1 MADTKTKDPVL
12 VVVQLSGGN
21 DYLNTIIPYNNGLYQ
36 DYRPNIGIPQEDV
49 IPIDDEL
56 GFNPNLAPLKE
67 KFWDTGKMALVHGVG
82 FEGCNRS
89 HFRSMDVWHT
99 AEPDKMGTEGWLGR
113 AIREVDPRGDNVLT
127 GVSFGPGLPRA
138 MALPGVPVAS
148 VMELERYGVLTG
160 ITPQRER
167 DQALEIF
174 ARMYGPTVGTGYVM
188 DYLSQT
194 GSDILKGADILKT
207 APAKYSS
214 TVEYANTPIGQS
226 LRGAAQVHLAD
237 MGTRVIYTEVG
248 NFDTHANELAMHEP
262 LWQNLSAALVDF
274 YDDLQEHNASDN
286 VVMVLFTE
294 FGRRCRDN
302 GTGTDHGTGG
312 GAIVIGDP
320 VKGGFYSEYP
330 SIQEDKLLDGDLQ
343 FNYDFRGLYST
354 VLEQWMGLDA
364 KPCVGGTF
372 EQLDII

>member
-1 MADTKTKDPVL
+1 
-12 VVVQLSGGN
+12 
-21 DYLNTIIPYNNGLYQ
+21 
-36 DYRPNIGIPQEDV
+36 
-49 IPIDDEL
+49 
-56 GFNPNLAPLKE
+56 
-67 KFWDTGKMALVHGVG
+67 
-82 FEGCNRS
+82 
-89 HFRSMDVWHT
+89 
-99 AEPDKMGTEGWLGR
+99 
-113 AIREVDPRGDNVLT
+113 
-127 GVSFGPGLPRA
+127 
-138 MALPGVPVAS
+138 
-148 VMELERYGVLTG
+148 MELERYGVLTG
-160 ITPQRER
+160 ITSQRER

-194 GSDILKGADILKT
+194 GSDILKGADVLKT

-214 TVEYANTPIGQS
+214 TVEYANTSFGQS
-226 LRGAAQVHLAD
+226 LRGAAQVHLANL
-237 MGTRVIYTEVG
+237 GTRVIYAEFG
-248 NFDTHANELAMHEP
+248 NFDTHANELATHEP

-286 VVMVLFTE
+286 VVMLLFTE

-320 VKGGFYSEYP
+320 VKGGLYSEYP

-372 EQLDII
+372 EQLDFI

>member
-1 MADTKTKDPVL
+1 MADTNTKDPVL

-82 FEGCNRS
+82 FESCNRS

-113 AIREVDPRGDNVLT
+113 AIREIDPQAENVLT
-127 GVSFGPGLPRA
+127 GVSFGPGLPGA

-207 APAKYSS
+207 APAGYSS
-214 TVEYANTPIGQS
+214 TIEYSNSPIGQS

-237 MGTRVIYTEVG
+237 MGARVIYTEVG

-262 LWQNLSAALVDF
+262 LWQDLSASLVDF
-274 YDDLQEHNASDN
+274 YDDLKEHQRQRQRGYASLHRVRTTLQGQRHRHGPRHRGRGHRN
-286 VVMVLFTE
+286 RRSREGRFLQRVPLNSGGQTP
-294 FGRRCRDN
+294 GRRLAIQLRLP
-302 GTGTDHGTGG
+302 GT
-312 GAIVIGDP
+312 
-320 VKGGFYSEYP
+320 
-330 SIQEDKLLDGDLQ
+330 LLH
-343 FNYDFRGLYST
+343 RS
-354 VLEQWMGLDA
+354 
-364 KPCVGGTF
+364 
-372 EQLDII
+372 